1 MIHVNKCPEPVD
13 FDVKVRRPGLSFLAT
28 CPNPK
33 TKDWRSNNY
42 WKKANTDLYS
52 SYGGVCAYTGEW
64 FSLTTSSV
72 SVDHF
77 LPKSRA
83 PHLAFEWDNYRLT
96 TQKANNNK
104 ADYIIIDPFNVQ
116 LGWFALAIPSCL
128 IVAGD
133 NLASETC
140 AQVEFA
146 IEKLKLNSDEEYVER
161 RYETIIDYI
170 RGDISFTFL
179 QRRFPFIA
187 IELERKNLK
196 DADKLKG
203 FFKYLPN

>member
-1 MIHVNKCPEPVD
+1 MIHVDKCPEPAD

-28 CPNPK
+28 CSNPK

-42 WKKANTDLYS
+42 WKKANSDLYS

-77 LPKSRA
+77 LPKSSA

-104 ADYIIIDPFNVQ
+104 ANYIIIDPFNVQ
-116 LGWFALAIPSCL
+116 PGWFALEIPSCL

-133 NLASETC
+133 NLASEIY

-146 IEKLKLNSDEEYVER
+146 IDKLKLNSDEEYVER

-170 RGDISFTFL
+170 VGDISFTFL